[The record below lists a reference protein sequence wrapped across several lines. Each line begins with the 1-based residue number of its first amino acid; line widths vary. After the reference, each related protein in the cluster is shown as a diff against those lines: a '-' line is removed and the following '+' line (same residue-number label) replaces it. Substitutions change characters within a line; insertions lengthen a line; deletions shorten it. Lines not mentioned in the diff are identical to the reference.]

1 VADGPRAVLFDCDG
15 ILADSEPL
23 HLRAFQEVLQPLG
36 ITLTRADYV
45 ADYLGF
51 DDRGVF
57 TEAMRVARRPASDAD
72 IRALMREKA
81 TAFRRILERDVPIYP
96 GVVSF
101 VEACA
106 PLPLGVVSGA
116 LREEVELILS
126 HAGIRDAF
134 RVIVA
139 AEDVAEGKPDPEG
152 YLRALAALQ
161 PQGAQ
166 GPPIAPADCLVVEDS
181 LAGLEAGR
189 RAGMRRLA
197 VTNSHR
203 ADQLRAAADHVV
215 ATLEGLTLAQLRPIF
230 ARLARPARPAG

>member
-23 HLRAFQEVLQPLG
+23 HLRAFQDVLQPLG
-36 ITLTRADYV
+36 IVLTREDYV

-57 TEAMRVARRPASDAD
+57 TEAMRVARRPASDAE

-81 TAFRRILERDVPIYP
+81 VAFRRILERDVPIYP

-101 VEACA
+101 VGACA
-106 PLPLGVVSGA
+106 GLPLGVVSGA
-116 LREEVELILS
+116 LREEVEIILRR
-126 HAGIRDAF
+126 AGIRDAF

-161 PQGAQ
+161 PRSTQGAESAV
-166 GPPIAPADCLVVEDS
+166 ILPAECLVVEDS

-197 VTNSHR
+197 VTNSYP

-215 ATLEGLTLAQLRPIF
+215 ATLEGLTLAQLRSMF
-230 ARLARPARPAG
+230 ARPARAE

>member
-1 VADGPRAVLFDCDG
+1 MADGPRAVLFDCDG

-23 HLRAFQEVLQPLG
+23 HLRAFQDVLRPLG
-36 ITLTRADYV
+36 IALTREDYV

-57 TEAMRVARRPASDAD
+57 TEAMRVAGRRASDAD
-72 IRALMREKA
+72 IHALMQEKA
-81 TAFRRILERDVPIYP
+81 VAFRRVLERDVLVYP
-96 GVVSF
+96 GVASF
-101 VEACA
+101 VAACA
-106 PLPLGVVSGA
+106 GLPLGVVSGA
-116 LREEVELILS
+116 LRDEVEIILR

-161 PQGAQ
+161 APGVS
-166 GPPIAPADCLVVEDS
+166 IAPAECLVVEDS

-197 VTNSHR
+197 VTNSYP

-215 ATLEGLTLAQLRPIF
+215 ATLEGLTLAHLRPMF
-230 ARLARPARPAG
+230 SRAARPAG

>member
-1 VADGPRAVLFDCDG
+1 VAEGPRAVLFDCDG

-23 HLRAFQEVLQPLG
+23 HLRAFQDVLAPLG
-36 ITLTRADYV
+36 IVLTREDYV

-72 IRALMREKA
+72 IRALMRRKA
-81 TAFRRILERDVPIYP
+81 IAFRRVLEHDVPVYP

-101 VEACA
+101 VGACA
-106 PLPLGVVSGA
+106 GLPLGVVSGA
-116 LREEVELILS
+116 LREEVDIILR

-161 PQGAQ
+161 PEGARVA
-166 GPPIAPADCLVVEDS
+166 PIAPAECLVVEDS

-197 VTNSHR
+197 VTNSYP
-203 ADQLRAAADHVV
+203 ADQLRAAADQVV
-215 ATLEGLTLAQLRPIF
+215 ATLEGLTLAQLRPLF
-230 ARLARPARPAG
+230 ARPARPGG